1 MLNEPAVIAYP
12 VDNSPSR
19 RSTSSLAEDNV
30 YSSSIGDSKFA
41 DDTIEMSGNFFS
53 QVRLWYAAFATVFCF
68 TSSSDYSTL
77 PQLDS
82 MIAAVKVE
90 SSALDSMKEKLKEV
104 ENLRNQISNFTK
116 RLLDADQANLNL
128 KANLVKVQEMYAEV
142 KKAKAEV
149 GFTVTHLMSTCGHR
163 CVVVF

>member
-1 MLNEPAVIAYP
+1 MNEATVIAYP
-12 VDNSPSR
+12 VDSPSR
-19 RSTSSLAEDNV
+19 LSNNSMMDDNV

-53 QVRLWYAAFATVFCF
+53 QVKKAIMVYHVDVQVTDDNFIIHYV
-68 TSSSDYSTL
+68 
-77 PQLDS
+77 QLDS

-90 SSALDSMKEKLKEV
+90 SSALDSMKEKLREV

-128 KANLVKVQEMYAEV
+128 KTNLVKTQEMLAESR
-142 KKAKAEV
+142 KAKAEV
-149 GFTVTHLMSTCGHR
+149 RRFV
-163 CVVVF
+163 

>member
-53 QVRLWYAAFATVFCF
+53 QVRLWYTAFATIVRL
-68 TSSSDYSTL
+68 TSSLHYSTL

-128 KANLVKVQEMYAEV
+128 KANLVKVQEMYADV

-149 GFTVTHLMSTCGHR
+149 GLTVAHLLYRWGYC
-163 CVVVF
+163 CAVVS